1 MADNTVFD
9 SVFKTMIKKA
19 PHLLIP
25 FINETF
31 GRDYPQDAQ
40 ITSFSSEHASIRGT
54 IIDDAVFRLQDK
66 IYHVECQSTP
76 DANMVVRMI
85 EYDFAIALEEAIA
98 AGAPYEMDFPA
109 SCVLFL
115 RHTPSTPD
123 VLRMK
128 VNLPDGGS
136 FEYKTKVV
144 KAQLI
149 SSNELFEKRLLLLL
163 PYYLMRYENAIAQI
177 ANDDSRT
184 AQLVAEC
191 SDLRANLES
200 MTVETG
206 DTKLYE
212 ELVELIIKVSD
223 HLFAAYGILQKKVRR
238 AMGGEVL
245 ELLHDRA
252 ERLERE
258 GVARGIEIGIQ
269 QGIEQGIEQG
279 IQQGIE
285 QGIEQGIQ
293 QGIEQG
299 IEQGRAEGRA
309 QGFDELADA
318 LKERGFDAAAIDEVI
333 ASLATK
339 AE

>member
-9 SVFKTMIKKA
+9 SVFKTMVRKA
-19 PHLLIP
+19 PRLLIP

-31 GRDYPQDAQ
+31 GRNYPQDAP
-40 ITSFSSEHASIRGT
+40 ITSFSSEHEGVRGT

-76 DANMVVRMI
+76 DSNMVVRMI
-85 EYDFAIALEEAIA
+85 EYDFAIALEEAISV
-98 AGAPYEMDFPA
+98 GAPYEMNFPE

-115 RHTPSTPD
+115 RHTSTTPD
-123 VLRMK
+123 ILHMK

-136 FEYKTKVV
+136 FEYATKVV

-149 SSNELFEKRLLLLL
+149 SSTELFEKHLLLLL
-163 PYYLMRYENAIAQI
+163 PYYLMRYEGAITQI
-177 ANDDSRT
+177 ANDDTRA
-184 AQLVAEC
+184 AQLVSEC
-191 SDLRANLES
+191 SDLRASLES

-206 DTKLYE
+206 DTVLYE

-223 HLFAAYGILQKKVRR
+223 HLFSSYETLQKRVRR

-258 GVARGIEIGIQ
+258 GIARGIEIGLA
-269 QGIEQGIEQG
+269 QGLEQGL
-279 IQQGIE
+279 
-285 QGIEQGIQ
+285 
-293 QGIEQG
+293 
-299 IEQGRAEGRA
+299 EQGRE
-309 QGFDELADA
+309 QGLEQGYSELAHA
-318 LKERGFDAAAIDEVI
+318 LKERGIDATTIDEVV
-333 ASLATK
+333 ATLISQK
-339 AE
+339 A